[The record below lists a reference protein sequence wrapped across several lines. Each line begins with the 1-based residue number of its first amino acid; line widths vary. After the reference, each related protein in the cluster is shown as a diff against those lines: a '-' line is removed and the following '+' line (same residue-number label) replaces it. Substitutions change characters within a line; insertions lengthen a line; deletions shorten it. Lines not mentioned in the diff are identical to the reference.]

1 VLVSCPKD
9 TPPVIVNNDPVM
21 AAVSG
26 SKGPVTVGI
35 DIGTTSVKGLAVS
48 SDGEVVA
55 RAQVPHSVVVRAPD
69 RLEHDA
75 TRAWRAGP
83 ARAFRNVRD
92 AAEANG
98 FEVAGVCVSSMVP
111 SLAAVNRRGVPTTAG
126 LLYGDVRG
134 RIGDAAMG
142 LEDGQA
148 AVLPADSG
156 GGDEGIAMRDAEG
169 FLKWAMAQ
177 DRDAAGFWPAQAVAT
192 NAIGGVPAIDSA
204 MTASLGALHTWGKW
218 DEGYLAGLGL
228 DVSKMATV
236 VPMGESAGTIR
247 GTGIHL
253 TGGAVDAFCDQI
265 VAGASNV
272 GDVLVIVGAT
282 LIVWVVGSE
291 WVEVPGLW
299 TVPHTVPE
307 RILIGGA
314 SNAGALFV
322 DWARRNLAGLRPH
335 GRAPQPARSAKPTGV
350 PVWLPYL
357 RGERVPFHDPNLR
370 SAIDGLD
377 ITTGPIALERAAY
390 EASGFVV
397 RRILDLA
404 GVEPRRLVVSGGG
417 SRVLPWMA
425 ALADATRARVE
436 TVAVPEGAALGAS
449 WLARMAAG
457 LETQLEGA
465 DRWARVGR
473 RIEPDP
479 EWVEPTRHRY
489 ERFLELSPFDPAS
502 RPVRR
507 S

>member
-1 VLVSCPKD
+1 
-9 TPPVIVNNDPVM
+9 M

-26 SKGPVTVGI
+26 STGPVTVGI

-48 SDGEVVA
+48 GDGEVVA
-55 RAQVPHSVVVRAPD
+55 RAQVPHAVVVQAPD

-75 TRAWRAGP
+75 TKAWRAGP
-83 ARAFRNVRD
+83 LRAFRKVS
-92 AAEANG
+92 AEAEAMG
-98 FEVAGVCVSSMVP
+98 LEVAGVCVSSMVP
-111 SLAAVNRRGVPTTAG
+111 SLTAVNRRGVPTTAG

-134 RIGDAAMG
+134 RIGAAASDAPDGRAEI
-142 LEDGQA
+142 EDQKS
-148 AVLPADSG
+148 ADDQG
-156 GGDEGIAMRDAEG
+156 FAMRDAEG
-169 FLKWAMAQ
+169 FLKWAMAR
-177 DRDAAGFWPAQAVAT
+177 DADAAGFWPAQAVAT
-192 NAIGGVPAIDSA
+192 NAIGGIPAIDTA
-204 MTASLGALHTWGKW
+204 MTASLGALHSWGRW
-218 DEGYLAGLGL
+218 DETYLAGLGL
-228 DVSKMATV
+228 DATKMATV

-247 GTGIHL
+247 GTGTHL

-282 LIVWVVGSE
+282 LIVWIVGAD

-299 TVPHTVPE
+299 TVPHTVPD

-322 DWARRNLAGLRPH
+322 DWARRNLAGLKPH
-335 GRAPQPARSAKPTGV
+335 GRVPQPARSGKATSV

-370 SAIDGLD
+370 SGIDGLD
-377 ITTGPIALERAAY
+377 MTTGPIALERAAY

-397 RRILDLA
+397 RRMLDLS
-404 GVEPRRLVVSGGG
+404 GVTPRRLVVSGGG

-425 ALADATRARVE
+425 AMADAAGVPVD

-449 WLARMAAG
+449 YLARMAAG

-465 DRWARVGR
+465 DRWARVGH

-479 EWVEPTRHRY
+479 EWLEPTRRRY

-502 RPVRR
+502 DPVRR